1 MSLASRPQ
9 QNYAGR
15 SEYWP
20 SKNIMDTSLWHSPF
34 LTKDEQHAIG
44 QAITWSKQFEPHR
57 DLVSEAEKADNVL
70 IVLSGWA
77 YRYSCVSDGG
87 RQLTALLVPG
97 DIANLDTLL
106 FHEIAYSVRTIT
118 NVTIAAL
125 PRSRAL
131 ALANEHP
138 GIARTFIGLA
148 MVENAIASKWLLSL
162 GRRSAH
168 ARIAHLLCEL
178 AVRLG
183 IEDGNT
189 ITFPFPLRQEQIGDL
204 LGLTIIHV
212 NRMLQQLRGEGFI
225 ETCDRVLTI
234 RDVAALRYAAG
245 FDPAYLHMHQTID
258 AVARPSV
265 EII

>member
-138 GIARTFIGLA
+138 GLAKRLTASIGG
-148 MVENAIASKWLLSL
+148 LL
-162 GRRSAH
+162 
-168 ARIAHLLCEL
+168 I
-178 AVRLG
+178 
-183 IEDGNT
+183 
-189 ITFPFPLRQEQIGDL
+189 PP
-204 LGLTIIHV
+204 
-212 NRMLQQLRGEGFI
+212 
-225 ETCDRVLTI
+225 
-234 RDVAALRYAAG
+234 AAG
-245 FDPAYLHMHQTID
+245 SKAFELRVSEKLR
-258 AVARPSV
+258 VADRA
-265 EII
+265 

>member
-9 QNYAGR
+9 QNYSAC

-20 SKNIMDTSLWHSPF
+20 SRNIMATSLWHSPF
-34 LTKDEQHAIG
+34 LTKEEQHAIG
-44 QAITWSKQFEPHR
+44 QAITWSKQFETHR

-106 FHEIAYSVRTIT
+106 FDRIAYSVRTIT

-148 MVENAIASKWLLSL
+148 MIENAIASKWLLSL

-225 ETCDRVLTI
+225 ETRDRVLTI